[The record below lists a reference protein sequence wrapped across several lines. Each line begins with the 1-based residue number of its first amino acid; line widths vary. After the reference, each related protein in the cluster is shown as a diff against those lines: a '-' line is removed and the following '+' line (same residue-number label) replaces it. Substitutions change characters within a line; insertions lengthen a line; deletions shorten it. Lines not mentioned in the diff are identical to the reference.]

1 MHLSRNESWVLL
13 LDFLPKFR
21 VAYLA
26 VFRQHYCEV
35 ILINFFSIGL
45 IGLSDSFNENQTRW
59 QGRHEETFPPPP
71 PRAFIFGSPVLKFMC
86 QSRTVFLQNNARS
99 RVLKV
104 LDLLFCSGFV
114 RLAGKT
120 KMQYFSFP
128 QVSQKNKENLS
139 MKLHKVLAWE
149 PQVLG
154 LKKRLVILHIFILI
168 CLGAGYMEGETS

>member
-1 MHLSRNESWVLL
+1 M
-13 LDFLPKFR
+13 
-21 VAYLA
+21 AYLIVSMKTKA
-26 VFRQHYCEV
+26 GGREGMRKPSHP
-35 ILINFFSIGL
+35 LPP
-45 IGLSDSFNENQTRW
+45 GLSFLGPLYWSSGVNHRQE
-59 QGRHEETFPPPP
+59 
-71 PRAFIFGSPVLKFMC
+71 LY
-86 QSRTVFLQNNARS
+86 FLQNNARG

-120 KMQYFSFP
+120 KMQYFSFL

-154 LKKRLVILHIFILI
+154 LMKRLVILHIFIL
-168 CLGAGYMEGETS
+168 CLAAVYMEGETS

>member
-1 MHLSRNESWVLL
+1 M
-13 LDFLPKFR
+13 
-21 VAYLA
+21 
-26 VFRQHYCEV
+26 
-35 ILINFFSIGL
+35 
-45 IGLSDSFNENQTRW
+45 IGLSDSFNENRTRW

-71 PRAFIFGSPVLKFMC
+71 PRAFTFVSPVLKFMC
-86 QSRTVFLQNNARS
+86 QSRTVFLQNNARG

-104 LDLLFCSGFV
+104 FDLLFCSGFV

-120 KMQYFSFP
+120 KMQYFSFL

-154 LKKRLVILHIFILI
+154 LKKRLVILHIFIL
-168 CLGAGYMEGETS
+168 CLGAVYMEGETSWHQEDLRRLIIFQLLLLFCIQCTCKRLYFSLVLGSSLS